1 MTDSRKEFEDWCCTT
16 FQLWVNTREGD
27 GYDNKE
33 IDSLWNGWQAG
44 RQSVAKG
51 KRTEMTEHKA
61 LSAFEQAKL
70 QEEVEALNLRVARLA
85 TALEGLMAG
94 YEVRCSGEENAEW
107 DTCYSNAQRALTLDD
122 VNKEK

>member
-1 MTDSRKEFEDWCCTT
+1 
-16 FQLWVNTREGD
+16 
-27 GYDNKE
+27 
-33 IDSLWNGWQAG
+33 
-44 RQSVAKG
+44 
-51 KRTEMTEHKA
+51 MTEHKA

-70 QEEVEALNLRVARLA
+70 QEEVEYLKQRLELA

-122 VNKEK
+122 VNKGK

>member
-1 MTDSRKEFEDWCCTT
+1 
-16 FQLWVNTREGD
+16 
-27 GYDNKE
+27 
-33 IDSLWNGWQAG
+33 
-44 RQSVAKG
+44 
-51 KRTEMTEHKA
+51 MTEHKA

-107 DTCYSNAQRALTLDD
+107 DTCYSNAQRALTLDTA
-122 VNKEK
+122 KEN